1 MNSLSKLRGLG
12 LFFVSLATSGDLN
25 ESCDLPLPELFEPNF
40 CPPDGVWPQT
50 PLKEYAEVNCT
61 AFEKR
66 EMYEKLQQCKVKRY
80 CSTYGWGA
88 EKFIAE
94 LSDDVTLSVLRTG
107 GLEEG
112 RRNQRKSVC
121 GRGALGRSRRRK
133 SEKGPGVCHITLY
146 RYPAEG
152 MVIKEWEKWVSGLE
166 GECVAEQT
174 FSEYVDL
181 LQITASRLG
190 PTPESCLE
198 LEVNNAECR
207 DHGLLKVGL
216 YADSVCKNQV
226 VIYLPWVHLSTLLI
240 ILITVSIFTSILSMM
255 GFPFETSDWFKET
268 NPMPVV
274 VSVSKEKEGEPVC
287 CVCCDRPPDH
297 MFIKCGHLGFCKECC
312 QQLVGKCPFCSTPGP
327 CSKVFHVAS
336 KPE

>member
-1 MNSLSKLRGLG
+1 MSSLLKLKGLG

-25 ESCDLPLPELFEPNF
+25 ESFNLPVGEMLEPSS
-40 CPPDGVWPQT
+40 CPLDGVWLQT
-50 PLKEYAEVNCT
+50 PVKQYAEVNCT
-61 AFEKR
+61 AFEER
-66 EMYEKLQQCKVKRY
+66 EMYKKLQKCKVKRY
-80 CSTYGWGA
+80 CSTYGWGG
-88 EKFIAE
+88 EEFIAE
-94 LSDDVTLSVLRTG
+94 LSDTVTLSVLKS
-107 GLEEG
+107 G
-112 RRNQRKSVC
+112 RQ
-121 GRGALGRSRRRK
+121 
-133 SEKGPGVCHITLY
+133 CHVSLN
-146 RYPAEG
+146 RYPSEG
-152 MVIKEWEKWVSGLE
+152 VVIKDWQKWVSGPT
-166 GECVAEQT
+166 GRCVVERT
-174 FSEYVDL
+174 FSEYLDL
-181 LQITASRLG
+181 LQLAATHLG
-190 PTPESCLE
+190 ATPESCLE

-240 ILITVSIFTSILSMM
+240 ILITVCILTSILSMM

-312 QQLVGKCPFCSTPGP
+312 EQLVDKCPFCSTPGP
-327 CSKVFHVAS
+327 CSKVFQVAS

>member
-1 MNSLSKLRGLG
+1 MNSLSKLKGLG
-12 LFFVSLATSGDLN
+12 LFFVSFATSGDLN
-25 ESCDLPLPELFEPNF
+25 ESCDLPFQELLESSC
-40 CPPDGVWPQT
+40 CPTDGEWPQT
-50 PLKEYAEVNCT
+50 PLKEYAEMNCT
-61 AFEKR
+61 AFKER
-66 EMYEKLQQCKVKRY
+66 NMYEKLQKCKVKRY
-80 CSTYGWGA
+80 CSTYGWGTVN
-88 EKFIAE
+88 FIAE
-94 LSDDVTLSVLRTG
+94 LSDAVTLSVLKP
-107 GLEEG
+107 G
-112 RRNQRKSVC
+112 RD
-121 GRGALGRSRRRK
+121 
-133 SEKGPGVCHITLY
+133 CHVTLN
-146 RYPAEG
+146 RYPTEG
-152 MVIKEWEKWVSGLE
+152 VVIKEWQKWVSGPE
-166 GECVAEQT
+166 GECSAEQT
-174 FSEYVDL
+174 FSEYLDL
-181 LQITASRLG
+181 LQVAAARLG
-190 PTPESCLE
+190 ATPESCLE

-327 CSKVFHVAS
+327 CSKVFKVAS
-336 KPE
+336 RPA